1 MVDPWTQTIE
11 AQQPSAKPEWL
22 TPELET
28 ALTNNLL
35 PLDKDGMM
43 MLWQRS
49 KAYLDH
55 WKALEMEY
63 RKVTTAMLVP
73 DHNRNEGMNTIELGS
88 GYAAKVG
95 IKMNYKLASDNDVVW
110 KGLEAIEKLGNEG
123 KFVAERLISWSPNFL
138 LTEYRQLQ
146 DDAEKG
152 SDFAKN
158 ALKEIEKFM
167 TITEASPTLEIKEP
181 KKKK

>member
-11 AQQPSAKPEWL
+11 AQQPSAKPEWM
-22 TPELET
+22 TEEVEK
-28 ALTNNLL
+28 LL
-35 PLDKDGMM
+35 KAYQFPISNDGML
-43 MLWQRS
+43 MLWQKS
-49 KAYLDH
+49 KENLDH
-55 WKALEMEY
+55 WKAIEMEY
-63 RKVTTAMLVP
+63 RKITTAMLVP

>member
-22 TPELET
+22 TEEIEK
-28 ALTNNLL
+28 LL
-35 PLDKDGMM
+35 KAYQFPISNDGML
-43 MLWQRS
+43 MLWQKS
-49 KAYLDH
+49 KENLDH
-55 WKALEMEY
+55 WKAIEMEY
-63 RKVTTAMLVP
+63 RKITTAMLVP